1 MDSEESISKLL
12 RLKRYE
18 QPRPDYFE
26 DFLAEFQLRQR
37 AEVIHRPFWNIAWD
51 RFSSLFSPLPSMR
64 LVAAS
69 SFAAAMIA
77 TGVTLNWLSQEA
89 KTSPATWNL
98 SSAAQTR
105 LESTPS
111 TFTAPKKRVSSLQY
125 VLPTRPT
132 GYASARSF

>member
-1 MDSEESISKLL
+1 MDPEESISKLL

-64 LVAAS
+64 LVTAS

-77 TGVTLNWLSQEA
+77 TGVTPVGNTPAEFAAGIKADLA
-89 KTSPATWNL
+89 KWAKVAR
-98 SSAAQTR
+98 AANI
-105 LESTPS
+105 
-111 TFTAPKKRVSSLQY
+111 RVE
-125 VLPTRPT
+125 
-132 GYASARSF
+132 

>member
-1 MDSEESISKLL
+1 MESEESISKLL

-51 RFSSLFSPLPSMR
+51 RFSSLFAPIPVPR
-64 LVAAS
+64 LVTAS
-69 SFAAAMIA
+69 SFAVAVIAA
-77 TGVTLNWLSQEA
+77 GVTLQWSGDETA
-89 KTSPATWNL
+89 DAPASWNL

-105 LESTPS
+105 LGTAQSA
-111 TFTAPKKRVSSLQY
+111 FTKPAKRVSSVQY

-132 GYASARSF
+132 GYASAHSF

>member
-1 MDSEESISKLL
+1 MEHNESISKLL

-18 QPRPDYFE
+18 QPRPAYFE

-77 TGVTLNWLSQEA
+77 TGVTLNWSSQEA
-89 KTSPATWNL
+89 KPTPATWNL
-98 SSAAQTR
+98 SSDAQMR
-105 LESTPS
+105 LGSDQS
-111 TFTAPKKRVSSLQY
+111 AFTTSKKRVSSVHY
-125 VLPTRPT
+125 VLPPRPT
-132 GYASARSF
+132 GYASAHSF

>member
-1 MDSEESISKLL
+1 MDPEESISKLL

-26 DFLAEFQLRQR
+26 NFLAEFQLRQR

-51 RFSSLFSPLPSMR
+51 RLSSLFSPLPSMR

-105 LESTPS
+105 LESAPS
-111 TFTAPKKRVSSLQY
+111 AFTAPKKRVSSLQY

>member
-1 MDSEESISKLL
+1 MEHNESISKLL

-77 TGVTLNWLSQEA
+77 TGVTLNWSSQEA
-89 KTSPATWNL
+89 KPTPATWNL
-98 SSAAQTR
+98 SSDAQMR
-105 LESTPS
+105 LGSDQS
-111 TFTAPKKRVSSLQY
+111 AFTTSKKRVSSVHY
-125 VLPTRPT
+125 VLPPRPT
-132 GYASARSF
+132 GYASAHSF